1 MMGFLRVLLLIVGL
15 LAVAMGLLWVGQGTG
30 YIPWPKQSFMIDEMI
45 WAYRGL
51 GLAVGGLIAIAISR
65 RI

>member
-1 MMGFLRVLLLIVGL
+1 MGFIRVLLFIVGL
-15 LAVAMGLLWVGQGTG
+15 LALAMGLLWVGQGTG
-30 YIPWPKQSFMIDEMI
+30 YIPWPKQSFMINEMI

-51 GLAVGGLIAIAISR
+51 GLAVGGLIAIVISR

>member
-1 MMGFLRVLLLIVGL
+1 MGFIRVLLFIVGL
-15 LAVAMGLLWVGQGTG
+15 LALAMGLLWVGQGTG
-30 YIPWPKQSFMIDEMI
+30 YIHWPKTSFMINEMI

-51 GLAVGGLIAIAISR
+51 GLAVGGLIVIVISR